1 MLFLGRGAALF
12 SASAIAGGNHFKQFG
27 VGDQGAVPIAVKGD
41 VSAVRRIVFFAQKD
55 LVDLL
60 LLAVRIHHFVLCNR
74 P

>member
-1 MLFLGRGAALF
+1 MLFSGCGAALF
-12 SASAIAGGNHFKQFG
+12 FASAIAGGNHFKQLG
-27 VGDQGAVPIAVKGD
+27 VGDQGAAPIAVKGNIA
-41 VSAVRRIVFFAQKD
+41 AVRRKVFFAQKD